1 MKRKKAI
8 AAVTLAIMLSCMATA
23 WFGETASQKESVELQ
38 FRATFILFVNYL
50 LYGTLFGQPLDFGL
64 MNVYESLQGL
74 MLINPP
80 LNYGAIYNT
89 IRYFIMILEPL
100 YITAIIATGIYFFFA
115 SASPAGRT
123 RARNLLP
130 ILVLSMVA
138 TSLSINILQILFNF
152 SYELSKG
159 IIVNSKVNPSGIFT
173 QTIDDLVG
181 FFTSSTLATFD
192 GGYLFIVLIL
202 FLVGGM
208 FTVLTIRY
216 VVLLFFTLA
225 FPVGIFLYTFSF
237 SRGIGRVILEQTI
250 LWTIIQ
256 IVVTVIIVIVNI
268 GVDMFG
274 LSGDLRTLMGITAF
288 LAVIISPVILISM
301 VKRFLP

>member
-64 MNVYESLQGL
+64 MNVYDSLQGL

-80 LNYGAIYNT
+80 LSYSAIYNT

-100 YITAIIATGIYFFFA
+100 YITAIIVTGLYFFFS